1 MGRDDRRRQLVEVL
15 AEGQMELLEEGQTY
29 TGNRRDVKGYHQV
42 AGYAMS
48 DKAGRVILNWG
59 PVGGAAVVTE
69 AYPLAADPILPG
81 VLSVVLPDTAIV
93 RGPGLRVDFENQGG
107 NQTAFDLYV
116 EVRQRA

>member
-1 MGRDDRRRQLVEVL
+1 MGRDDRRRQLIEVL
-15 AEGQMELLEEGQTY
+15 VEGPELLDEGETY
-29 TGNRRDVKGYHQV
+29 TGNRRDVQGYHQV

-48 DKAGRVILNWG
+48 DQAGRIILNWG
-59 PVGGAAVVTE
+59 PVGAPPVATE
-69 AYPLAADPILPG
+69 AYPLAADPTLAG

-107 NQTAFDLYV
+107 DQTVFDLYV